1 MQTLEII
8 GAVIGLLYLFLEYK
22 ASQWLW
28 PVGVLMPV
36 VYVWIFFQSKFYA
49 DMGINVYYFFASIYG
64 WIRWNQKKNEGTGLP
79 ITHTPKRS
87 ILPLTIIGLLLF
99 GAIYLILTGYT
110 DSPVAAGDSL
120 TTALSIIGMWMLAQK
135 HAEQWWVWFVVN
147 LISCVLYLWK
157 GLYPTA
163 ALFAVYTVISVL
175 GYYQWVRLMRE
186 DTKTQA

>member
-22 ASQWLW
+22 ANQWLW

-99 GAIYLILTGYT
+99 TAIYLILTRYT

-135 HAEQWWVWFVVN
+135 HAEQWWIWFVVN
-147 LISCVLYLWK
+147 LTSCLLYLWK

-163 ALFAVYTVISVL
+163 ALFTVYTVISVL
-175 GYYQWVRLMRE
+175 GYYQWVRMMRE
-186 DTKTQA
+186 EAKTQA